1 MVLDPMAVVGRRERE
16 KGHRWAEALSSVEV
30 LRVNQVSVK
39 LTLMS
44 HPTSNQT
51 QELCKR
57 EFLAPKALLFISLM
71 RDYTV

>member
-1 MVLDPMAVVGRRERE
+1 MVLDPMVAEGCRERE

-44 HPTSNQT
+44 PPTSNQT
-51 QELCKR
+51 QELCKGV
-57 EFLAPKALLFISLM
+57 FLAS
-71 RDYTV
+71 